1 MKTNK
6 IDGMQVVTSDA
17 TTIGEVNGTE
27 VDTKKWRL
35 TNLYV
40 ELDNEA
46 AVKLDLKKPII
57 GHVTICIPVE
67 KIDAIGM
74 KKQPKQVCNRGT
86 GFRFVFLELL
96 NGGGDF
102 I

>member
-1 MKTNK
+1 MKANK

-27 VDTKKWRL
+27 IDTKKWHL

-67 KIDAIGM
+67 KIEAVGDVITLN
-74 KKQPKQVCNRGT
+74 KT
-86 GFRFVFLELL
+86 LEQLKEISPC
-96 NGGGDF
+96 D
-102 I
+102 